1 MSAPRGNAVLNWFLA
16 RPVLARAEAEAAHL
30 SAEQREY
37 VRRAKLAFEAA
48 QLVLMPGNAVR
59 SGSTSPL
66 ASNLFRQALY
76 WALLSQQPASE
87 GVAPSPAE
95 AWAAADPA
103 LLAEIARTDGE
114 RAQIAA
120 AMPLTFRELAEGTS
134 ELQRATVECLQHAAS
149 RAVAHTQRPLVRLEW
164 AKLTRVARL
173 ALAALLAL
181 LSLVAVVSALPSKSD
196 LAKGKPWR
204 TSSVAAVC
212 HPEKSECAGV
222 TTDIF
227 FHTVNQSNPW
237 FEYDFG
243 APIAFSSLSVKNRS
257 DFGPE
262 RAVPLVVEV
271 SNDDKHFKQVARRD
285 EVFSIWK
292 PSFATQHARYLRLRV
307 AAESM
312 LHLEAVKVYP

>member
-103 LLAEIARTDGE
+103 LLAEIARADRVMARSGR
-114 RAQIAA
+114 RARSAASHPSAA
-120 AMPLTFRELAEGTS
+120 ASTAAAPSAMPQYPSTWCRFE
-134 ELQRATVECLQHAAS
+134 AA
-149 RAVAHTQRPLVRLEW
+149 
-164 AKLTRVARL
+164 
-173 ALAALLAL
+173 
-181 LSLVAVVSALPSKSD
+181 
-196 LAKGKPWR
+196 
-204 TSSVAAVC
+204 
-212 HPEKSECAGV
+212 
-222 TTDIF
+222 
-227 FHTVNQSNPW
+227 
-237 FEYDFG
+237 
-243 APIAFSSLSVKNRS
+243 
-257 DFGPE
+257 
-262 RAVPLVVEV
+262 
-271 SNDDKHFKQVARRD
+271 
-285 EVFSIWK
+285 
-292 PSFATQHARYLRLRV
+292 
-307 AAESM
+307 
-312 LHLEAVKVYP
+312 